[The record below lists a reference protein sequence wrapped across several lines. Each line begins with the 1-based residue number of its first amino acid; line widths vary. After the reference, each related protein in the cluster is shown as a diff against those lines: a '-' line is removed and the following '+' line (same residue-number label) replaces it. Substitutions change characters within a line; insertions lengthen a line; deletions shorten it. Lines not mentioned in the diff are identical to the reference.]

1 MMKSITQD
9 FYDIVFQESQAIVGD
24 DNVYQLLPLNA
35 DTPYPFVV
43 VNNTSTSSDAL
54 TNSKLIQEV
63 KVYVD
68 IWGSESQRKMVDDTV
83 NRLLNALIP
92 HGLNINRSSYQIT
105 PDTST
110 DEIYWRASVVGVFN
124 NGRA

>member
-68 IWGSESQRKMVDDTV
+68 IWGSETQRKTIDDTV

-110 DEIYWRASVVGVFN
+110 DEVYWRASVVGVFN

>member
-68 IWGSESQRKMVDDTV
+68 IWGSETQRKTVDDTV

-110 DEIYWRASVVGVFN
+110 DEVYWRASVVGVFN